1 MSKLTLPEHLA
12 PLLSGEDYFDVVG
25 LADPWIVPQGW
36 MLQKQ
41 AAIAELFQDP
51 RIQTDRDWGT
61 SWRSGTPY
69 LAPVLFRY
77 LVYLPGLVSVT
88 AGPEAMI
95 GDHLLAPWRPKAY
108 DLNEMSICYRSTDE
122 RLWPLALLKWL
133 ASDRDDPQ
141 ARQDAIEISIQVLEL
156 FREVPAYQPRA
167 DALLGIF
174 RRVLD
179 DRFLLGVHRTASVQ
193 AIDALWTDELLTAE
207 EAALLP
213 EIWGW
218 ETVFRVGLDGLKAV
232 HEHLAETVTRT
243 PALADVIA
251 GAARFDEVPELP
263 AVLRGAAG
271 TELFT
276 EIHDA
281 FEKTKDGYD
290 ATTWKGQVR
299 SWLARGMV
307 AGEIDSVRIWL
318 HAATT
323 ITALVAEYPDL
334 ARYTYALPRSGYYD
348 DVRSLFAPPRA
359 VVSPLI
365 EQLERRK
372 AKQLAD
378 REAARAA
385 AQDEPAD
392 PEVPVEEPQ
401 RLRSR
406 ADGDEDAPDLAI
418 PEVEIGDP
426 QGELADL
433 IGLDQVKEQVRRL
446 VAEVKA
452 DQLRSAAGMPKSDR
466 SRHMVF
472 LGNPGTAKTTVARL
486 LARIYAQLGAL
497 ANGHLIEVSRA
508 DLIGEFIGQTA
519 PKVTAKFNQ
528 ATGGVLFIDEAYSLV
543 PADSHRDF
551 GHEAVST
558 LLKLME
564 DHRDEVVVI
573 VAGYPREMRRFL
585 ESNPGLA
592 SRFPKTIEFGDYADA
607 ELLSIFQLMADQ
619 AGFKLAPG
627 FLDGVRAMLPSP
639 RPETFGNGRFMR
651 NLFEEAVSIQAMRIV
666 ALDNPAPEDVV
677 TLVRAD
683 LPNEPPPDVPQGH
696 GLYL

>member
-25 LADPWIVPQGW
+25 LADPWVLPEGW

-41 AAIAELFQDP
+41 AAIAELFQDE
-51 RIQTDRDWGT
+51 RIQTERDWGT
-61 SWRSGTPY
+61 AWRQGTPY

-77 LVYLPGLVSVT
+77 LVYLPGLVNVV
-88 AGPEAMI
+88 AGPEALM
-95 GDHLLAPWRPKAY
+95 GDHLLAPWRPKTY

-122 RLWPLALLKWL
+122 RLWPLALVKWL

-141 ARQDAIEISIQVLEL
+141 ARQDAIEISVQVLEL
-156 FREVPAYQPRA
+156 FREVPAFQPRA
-167 DALLGIF
+167 DALLAIF
-174 RRVLD
+174 NRVLD
-179 DRFLLGVHRTASVQ
+179 DRFLLGVHRTSSMQ
-193 AIDALWTDELLTAE
+193 SIDALWTDELLTPE
-207 EAALLP
+207 EAGLLP

-218 ETVFRVGLDGLKAV
+218 ETAFKVSLDGLKAV

-243 PALADVIA
+243 PALADVLA

-276 EIHDA
+276 LIQDA
-281 FEKTKDGYD
+281 FEKTKNSFDG
-290 ATTWKGQVR
+290 TTWKAEVR

-318 HAATT
+318 HAATS

-348 DVRSLFAPPRA
+348 DVRSLFVPPRA
-359 VVSPLI
+359 VTSPLI

-372 AKQLAD
+372 AKQLAE
-378 REAARAA
+378 REAAREARLE
-385 AQDEPAD
+385 EPAD
-392 PEVPVEEPQ
+392 PEVPVEKPE

-406 ADGDEDAPDLAI
+406 ADGDDDAPDLEV

-426 QGELADL
+426 RAELADL
-433 IGLDQVKEQVRRL
+433 IGLEQVKEQVRRL

-452 DQLRSAAGMPKSDR
+452 DQLRSAAGMPKSGR
-466 SRHMVF
+466 SRHLVF

-486 LARIYAQLGAL
+486 LARIYAELGAL

-543 PADSHRDF
+543 PADSFRDF

-573 VAGYPREMRRFL
+573 VAGYPREMNRFL

-592 SRFPKTIEFGDYADA
+592 SRFPKTIEFGDYSDP

-619 AGFKLAPG
+619 AGFKLAPD
-627 FLDGVRAMLPSP
+627 FMNGVRAMLPSP

-651 NLFEEAVSIQAMRIV
+651 NLFEEAVSIQALRIV
-666 ALDNPAPEDVV
+666 ELDNPSPDDVV

-683 LPNEPPPDVPQGH
+683 LPDQPPPDTPTSH
-696 GLYL
+696 GMYL